1 MKIGKRVIAVLFYL
15 ALVSL
20 LLGFRI
26 GELLDIGQLLLV
38 LAGGMILYLAGMEK
52 GDWGKRKKA
61 DWMMLARDVV
71 YASFIVT
78 FVLLFLMLSEGRMA
92 EGEEDLASGMAYD
105 AAAGIEA
112 RSFMRGVALN
122 MRPLLYG
129 ICIWIAFG
137 GDGERKRDKGEKREK
152 EEAWTAQ
159 EAFRRFV
166 ELGLTRREA
175 ETAVQ
180 VCKGLSNKEIA
191 LELNI
196 SEATVKKHISH
207 IFEKLDVEKRQ
218 EITERLT

>member
-1 MKIGKRVIAVLFYL
+1 MKIGKRAAAVLLYL
-15 ALVSL
+15 LLVSL
-20 LLGFRI
+20 FLGFRI
-26 GELLDIGQLLLV
+26 GELLDAGQLALV
-38 LAGGMILYLAGMEK
+38 LAGGTILYLAGMEK
-52 GDWGKRKKA
+52 GDWRKPDWKR
-61 DWMMLARDVV
+61 LARDAA

-92 EGEEDLASGMAYD
+92 EGERDWMDG
-105 AAAGIEA
+105 AGV
-112 RSFMRGVALN
+112 RSFMRGIALN

-129 ICIWIAFG
+129 ICLWIAFG
-137 GDGERKRDKGEKREK
+137 SDGEKGGKEAGSGEMKGK

-159 EAFRRFV
+159 EAFRRFY

-175 ETAVQ
+175 EIAVQ

>member
-1 MKIGKRVIAVLFYL
+1 MKIGKRAVAVLFYL
-15 ALVSL
+15 VLVSL

-38 LAGGMILYLAGMEK
+38 LAGGMVLYLSGMEK
-52 GDWGKRKKA
+52 GDWRKRKKP
-61 DWMMLARDVV
+61 DWKMLARDAV

-92 EGEEDLASGMAYD
+92 DGEEGTAGSMAYD
-105 AAAGIEA
+105 AAAGIET
-112 RSFMRGVALN
+112 RSFMRSVALN

-137 GDGERKRDKGEKREK
+137 GDGERKRDKGEKKER

-159 EAFRRFV
+159 EAFQRFL

-180 VCKGLSNKEIA
+180 ACKGLSNKEIA

-196 SEATVKKHISH
+196 SEATVKKHLSH
-207 IFEKLDVEKRQ
+207 IFEKLNVEKRQ
-218 EITERLT
+218 EIMERLT